1 MSNMLYKLSN
11 APLITAQ
18 QISNRLESLA
28 QELKA
33 CDFDVILSA
42 LTGSYMF
49 TADISRE
56 IAKPDLQISFIRAS
70 SYGDSTLSSGK
81 VQISGLEK
89 LDIKGKRI
97 LLVDDILDTG
107 NTMSALVQ
115 AIAESS
121 PASIKTCVLLNKES
135 RRTVD
140 FHADFVGFE
149 IEDKFV
155 VGYGL
160 DYADEY
166 RTLPEI
172 WTLEKL

>member
-1 MSNMLYKLSN
+1 MYKLPS
-11 APLITAQ
+11 APLITAP
-18 QISNRLESLA
+18 QINARLDSLA
-28 QELKA
+28 SELKA
-33 CDFDVILSA
+33 FDFDVILSA

-49 TADISRE
+49 TADISRK

-107 NTMSALVQ
+107 NTMFSLVQ
-115 AIAESS
+115 VIAEYS
-121 PASIKTCVLLNKES
+121 PASIKTCALLNKES

>member
-1 MSNMLYKLSN
+1 MYKLPS

-18 QISNRLESLA
+18 QINARLDSLA

-33 CDFDVILSA
+33 FDFDVILSA

-49 TADISRE
+49 TADLSRR
-56 IAKPDLQISFIRAS
+56 IATPKLRIAFIKAS
-70 SYGDSTLSSGK
+70 SYGESDQPSANVL
-81 VQISGLEK
+81 ISGLEG
-89 LDIKGKRI
+89 LDIKGKRV
-97 LLVDDILDTG
+97 LLIDDILDT
-107 NTMSALVQ
+107 MYSLVKAL
-115 AIAESS
+115 ADYT
-121 PASIKTCVLLNKES
+121 PASITTCVLLNKES

-160 DYADEY
+160 DYANTY
-166 RTLPEI
+166 RTYPEV
-172 WTLEKL
+172 WALEEA

>member
-1 MSNMLYKLSN
+1 M
-11 APLITAQ
+11 
-18 QISNRLESLA
+18 
-28 QELKA
+28 
-33 CDFDVILSA
+33 
-42 LTGSYMF
+42 
-49 TADISRE
+49 
-56 IAKPDLQISFIRAS
+56 
-70 SYGDSTLSSGK
+70 
-81 VQISGLEK
+81 
-89 LDIKGKRI
+89 
-97 LLVDDILDTG
+97 LVDDILDTG
-107 NTMSALVQ
+107 NTMFALVQ
-115 AIAESS
+115 AIAKSS

-172 WTLEKL
+172 WTLEKQ